1 MTIEIED
8 SGEGFDFT
16 QFAQKI
22 PSQETLLSGRGLSL
36 VTGLC
41 ESVEFISPGNRVKA
55 VFAWLND

>member
-1 MTIEIED
+1 
-8 SGEGFDFT
+8 
-16 QFAQKI
+16 
-22 PSQETLLSGRGLSL
+22 L